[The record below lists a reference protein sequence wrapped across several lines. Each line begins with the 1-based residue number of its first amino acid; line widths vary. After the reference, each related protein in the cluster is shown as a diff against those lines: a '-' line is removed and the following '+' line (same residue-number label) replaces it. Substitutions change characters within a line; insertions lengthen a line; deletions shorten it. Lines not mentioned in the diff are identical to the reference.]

1 MNLIIAAI
9 AAPVLGA
16 ALGSLSPRRAV
27 RLWMRLSCA
36 AIAVALACATL
47 PRIDRLSALFVAII
61 SIVSFFAT
69 LFSCSIFPKIELPD
83 AHWASRPAYFMLLG
97 AFWSSMLV
105 VVYATSFA
113 GIWIGISATTLATTF
128 LVGFSGG
135 KTALEA
141 AWKYLILCS
150 FGIAIALLGIL
161 LLGRAGLDGGMSS
174 ARALE
179 WTALAAR
186 GDALPA
192 PLVKVALLLMT
203 LGFATK
209 AGLVPMHAW
218 LPDAHSK
225 APAPISALLSGLLV
239 SCSLYAIIRVQ
250 SVAHGSIASAVD
262 GSLLVLG
269 SLSVIVAALLMLA
282 QRDVKRF
289 LSYST
294 VEHSGLAALA
304 LGIHTPLAAFAALYH
319 IVNHAFSKAAAFLAV
334 GVVQY
339 AHRSTEIRQL
349 HGLWKEGRGKLL
361 LASLVALAGLPPFGM
376 FLSEFLIVVAAVQ
389 AHQWAVLSIALTAL
403 ALSFTALARLAI
415 DTESDGRAQAELRRS
430 PRLAL
435 TAVGGATIVALLCAF
450 IPFARIL
457 PQ

>member
-1 MNLIIAAI
+1 MNLTIVAI
-9 AAPVLGA
+9 AAPFLGA
-16 ALGSLSPRRAV
+16 ALGSLSPRRII
-27 RLWMRLSCA
+27 RLWMRLSFA

-47 PRIDRLSALFVAII
+47 PQLDRLAALFVVII
-61 SIVSFFAT
+61 SIVSFLAT

-97 AFWSSMLV
+97 AFWSSMLI
-105 VVYATSFA
+105 VVYATSFG

-161 LLGRAGLDGGMSS
+161 LLGRAGLDGGLAS
-174 ARALE
+174 AHALE
-179 WTALAAR
+179 WSTLAAHGR
-186 GDALPA
+186 ALPA
-192 PLVKVALLLMT
+192 PLVKVALLLMM

-225 APAPISALLSGLLV
+225 APASISALLSGLLV
-239 SCSLYAIIRVQ
+239 SCAIYAIIRVQ
-250 SVAHGSIASAVD
+250 SVAYGSIASTLNAT
-262 GSLLVLG
+262 LLVLG
-269 SLSVIVAALLMLA
+269 SLSVIVGALLMLA
-282 QRDVKRF
+282 QHDVKRF

-294 VEHSGLAALA
+294 VEHSGLVAIA
-304 LGIHTPLAAFAALYH
+304 LGIHTPLAIFAALYH
-319 IVNHAFSKAAAFLAV
+319 LVNHAFSKASAFLAI
-334 GVVQY
+334 GAVQY

-349 HGLWKEGRGKLL
+349 RGLWREGRGKMF

-376 FLSEFLIVVAAVQ
+376 FLSEFLIVIAAVQ
-389 AHQWAVLSIALTAL
+389 ARQWAVLTIALLAL
-403 ALSFTALARLAI
+403 ALSFAALARLAI
-415 DTESDGRAQAELRRS
+415 DTESDGHERPDLRRS
-430 PRLAL
+430 PALAL
-435 TAVGGATIVALLCAF
+435 TAVGSAVLIALLCVVV
-450 IPFARIL
+450 PFTRIL